1 MERATSA
8 ALDSLA
14 GHEHDVALV
23 GVVRAHRRHSA
34 RHRKRVIARLR
45 ALGAAPAPRPNA
57 VTSVLGGSPGTA
69 TGGGAT
75 KEEQLRQAV
84 LLKQLEVATYDT
96 VERLARRA
104 GDDASVRVGRQAR
117 MDAEALARRLLRIRL
132 RLQLAL
138 RGQASAARS

>member
-1 MERATSA
+1 
-8 ALDSLA
+8 
-14 GHEHDVALV
+14 
-23 GVVRAHRRHSA
+23 
-34 RHRKRVIARLR
+34 
-45 ALGAAPAPRPNA
+45 